1 MRVLIVR
8 HALALPRGTPGVADA
23 ERPLTPRGRRRFAR
37 AARGLAG
44 LVPRPDVLLSSPWL
58 RARQTAEIL
67 AEACGGP
74 AVTTEPAL
82 AGQPPGKV
90 EAALQAH
97 RRRALV
103 ALVGHEPYLS
113 ALLAWALGA
122 GETAGLEFRPGGA
135 ALRDAPGGRLR
146 GARLVWFL
154 PPRLLRRLG

>member
-37 AARGLAG
+37 AARGLAC
-44 LVPRPDVLLSSPWL
+44 LVPRPDLLLSSPWL
-58 RARQTAEIL
+58 RARQTAEVL
-67 AEACGGP
+67 AQACGGP
-74 AVTTEPAL
+74 AVTLEAAL

-97 RRRALV
+97 RRRELV

-113 ALLAWALGA
+113 TLLAWALGTA
-122 GETAGLEFRPGGA
+122 QTAGLEFRKGGA
-135 ALRDAPGGRLR
+135 ALLDAPGGRLR

>member
-1 MRVLIVR
+1 MQVLIVR
-8 HALALPRGTPGVADA
+8 HAIALPRGAPDVADA
-23 ERPLTPRGRRRFAR
+23 ERPLTPRGRRRFAS
-37 AARGLAG
+37 AARGLAR

-58 RARQTAEIL
+58 RARQTAEVL

-74 AVTTEPAL
+74 AVTTEATL

-90 EAALQAH
+90 EAALLAH

-113 ALLAWALGA
+113 ALLAWALGS
-122 GETAGLEFRPGGA
+122 GEAAGLEFRKGGA
-135 ALRDAPGGRLR
+135 ALLEAPGGRLR